1 MPVIDLFNLGI
12 YSSDQKE
19 RYSKYIDR
27 ENVVGI
33 PRMAFGILS
42 ISSYNT
48 QIFVNGEKMMNTE
61 SLNAIEIRT
70 IDPRWSVELAED
82 LQMMQG
88 ISIDTPSMV
97 SVDNSETSS
106 RNELVNQIRYL
117 EGVLH
122 SSISQVYNSQSDSS
136 QPSSSQSA
144 SNSVIS
150 EGDFLYMNDSGEL
163 STVRP
168 NSLSAFVGI
177 SSGISNTVSDSNNTH
192 YYHVNMFA

>member
-12 YSSDQKE
+12 YSGDPKE

-33 PRMAFGILS
+33 PRMAFGILG
-42 ISSYNT
+42 IGSYNT

-61 SLNAIEIRT
+61 NLNAIEIRT
-70 IDPRWSVELAED
+70 IDPRWPVELAED

-88 ISIDTPSMV
+88 ISIDTPAMV

-122 SSISQVYNSQSDSS
+122 SPISQAYNSQSDSS

-163 STVRP
+163 STIHP

-177 SSGISNTVSDSNNTH
+177 SSGISGTVSDSNNTH
-192 YYHVNMFA
+192 YYHVSMIA